1 MTAGHDHNGTDSEG
15 DAPVARAIDSVV
27 IVDDA
32 RDTFAENEPTVDEI
46 EDLWSKLEFYNGAL
60 DEIAALGVPRPTR
73 MEDLSGS
80 LIDLLRKKSD
90 QCPNF
95 DGIWASSQLGV
106 VHAAAVRQI
115 DELTA
120 LITERVGMEPQVF
133 GSDCEPDEIAV
144 QQPQLVF
151 MDWRLGRS
159 DQQQAVQ
166 AAVDKATRI
175 LSSCEATGVDK
186 PLIVLIS
193 STVLSDDVTNDFCR
207 RSLIIKGMFYS
218 VNKAILTNPVHF
230 PTYMHLFESSLT
242 SGRKIQSLMDN
253 LNRNVATLSTKFLDH
268 ISELTLA
275 DYAFVQSLSLRDDS
289 QPLGDYLVWLF
300 STYLG
305 QLLLTEPLKDV
316 SADLDAMAWYG
327 TVPSLEPPSERLN
340 ELYRNALYDMSVD
353 RVISHPLAGQGDIPA
368 SIVGPLGLGDIF
380 QRDESADSG
389 TENGLLCLDPGS
401 TANPLPDPDP
411 DVMML
416 ISPQCDLEC
425 RLENF
430 ARKIVLI
437 GGTLIPFQNRANYR
451 EATITDLFVHQ
462 ENHYSIVWNL
472 KSAETV
478 VYREFGSWLSQRGFQ
493 REARLRLPFALEVQ
507 RAFAADFTR
516 IGARIAPP
524 IYQPLEMELAW
535 ANRQLNKYE
544 HVEQFQN
551 GKGAFLMLTK
561 HGQQCVLTTEL
572 LTGLRSLLSEELAVM
587 RDRGQQSG
595 APQYLPQQMAALENV
610 LGDQSKWSELHS
622 PFHLPQVDSP
632 MNVIDGWV
640 QVVLGNP
647 GEPPQGHKPIAVIR
661 IEQNDADTT

>member
-1 MTAGHDHNGTDSEG
+1 MTARHDHNETDSEG
-15 DAPVARAIDSVV
+15 NAPEARAIDSVV

-46 EDLWSKLEFYNGAL
+46 EDLWSKLEFDNGAL
-60 DEIAALGVPRPTR
+60 DEIAALDVPRPTR

-90 QCPNF
+90 QCPHF

-175 LSSCEATGVDK
+175 LSSCESTDVDK

-193 STVLSDDVTNDFCR
+193 SSVLPDDVTNDFCR
-207 RSLIIKGMFYS
+207 RSRIIKGMFYA
-218 VNKAILTNPVHF
+218 VNKRILTNPVHF

-242 SGRKIQSLMDN
+242 TGRKLQSLMDSLHSN
-253 LNRNVATLSTKFLDH
+253 FAKLSTKFLDH

-289 QPLGDYLVWLF
+289 QPLGDYLLWLF

-316 SADLDAMAWYG
+316 RADLDATAWYG

-340 ELYRNALYDMSVD
+340 ELYRNALYDTSVD
-353 RVISHPLAGQGDIPA
+353 RVNGHPLAGQEDIPV

-380 QRDESADSG
+380 LREESADPDTQDS
-389 TENGLLCLDPGS
+389 
-401 TANPLPDPDP
+401 LPNP

-425 RLENF
+425 RPENF
-430 ARKIVLI
+430 DRNVVLI
-437 GGTLIPFQNRANYR
+437 GGTFIPFQDRANHR
-451 EATITDLFVHQ
+451 DATITDLFVHQ
-462 ENHYSIVWNL
+462 DNHYSIVWNL

-478 VYREFGSWLSQRGFQ
+478 VYREFGSWLSQRGYQ
-493 REARLRLPFALEVQ
+493 REARLRLPLALEVQ

-516 IGARIAPP
+516 IGTRIAPP
-524 IYQPLEMELAW
+524 IYQPLAMELER
-535 ANRQLNKYE
+535 ANRLLNAYE
-544 HVEQFQN
+544 HVDRFDD

-561 HGQQCVLTTEL
+561 RGQQCVLTTEL
-572 LTGLRSLLSEELAVM
+572 LTGLRSILSEELAVM
-587 RDRGQQSG
+587 RDQGQQPD
-595 APQYLPQQMAALENV
+595 APQYLPAQMAALENV
-610 LGDQSKWSELHS
+610 LGDQSKWSQLHS

-647 GEPPQGHKPIAVIR
+647 GDPPQGHKPIAVIR

>member
-1 MTAGHDHNGTDSEG
+1 MTAEHDHIGASSEG
-15 DAPVARAIDSVV
+15 DSLVARAIDSVV

-32 RDTFAENEPTVDEI
+32 HDTFADNEPTNDEI
-46 EDLWSKLEFYNGAL
+46 EDLWSKVEFDNGAL
-60 DEIAALGVPRPTR
+60 DEIATLGVPRPIR
-73 MEDLSGS
+73 MEHLSGS
-80 LIDLLRKKSD
+80 LIDRLRQNSD

-95 DGIWASSQLGV
+95 DRIWTSSDLGV
-106 VHAAAVRQI
+106 VHAAGVKQVDDLA
-115 DELTA
+115 A
-120 LITERVGMEPQVF
+120 LMIQRVGTEPQLL
-133 GSDCEPDEIAV
+133 GSDCEPDEIAK
-144 QQPQLVF
+144 QRPQLVF

-159 DQQQAVQ
+159 NHEQAVQ
-166 AAVDKATRI
+166 AAVQKATQI
-175 LSSCEATGVDK
+175 LSSCASIGVDK

-193 STVLSDDVTNDFCR
+193 SNVLSDDSTSDFCR
-207 RSLIIKGMFYS
+207 RSRIIKGMFYA
-218 VNKAILTNPVHF
+218 VNKTILTNPVHF

-242 SGRKIQSLMDN
+242 TGRKLQSLMDSLHSN
-253 LNRNVATLSTKFLDH
+253 FAKLSTTFLDH

-289 QPLGDYLVWLF
+289 QPLGDYLLWLF

-316 SADLDAMAWYG
+316 RADLDATAWYG

-353 RVISHPLAGQGDIPA
+353 RVISHPLAGQKDIPV

-380 QRDESADSG
+380 QREKSADSE
-389 TENGLLCLDPGS
+389 TENGLLCLDPWS
-401 TANPLPDPDP
+401 TTNSMPDP

-425 RLENF
+425 RPENF
-430 ARKIVLI
+430 DRKVVLI
-437 GGTLIPFQNRANYR
+437 GGTFIPFQDRADYR
-451 EATITDLFVHQ
+451 DDTITDLFVH
-462 ENHYSIVWNL
+462 EDNHYSIVWNL

-516 IGARIAPP
+516 IGTRIAPP

-535 ANRQLNKYE
+535 ANRQLNEYE
-544 HVEQFQN
+544 HVERFEN

-561 HGQQCVLTTEL
+561 RGQQCVLTTEL
-572 LTGLRSLLSEELAVM
+572 LTGLRSLLSKELTVM
-587 RDRGQQSG
+587 RERAQQPG
-595 APQYLPQQMAALENV
+595 ASQYLSQQMAALENV
-610 LGDQSKWSELHS
+610 LEDQNKWSELNS

-640 QVVLGNP
+640 QVVLGDA
-647 GEPPQGHKPIAVIR
+647 GISLRGHKPVAVVC

>member
-1 MTAGHDHNGTDSEG
+1 MTAGHDHNETDSEG
-15 DAPVARAIDSVV
+15 NAPEARAIDSVV

-46 EDLWSKLEFYNGAL
+46 EDLWSKLEFDNGAL
-60 DEIAALGVPRPTR
+60 DEIAALDVPRPTR

-90 QCPNF
+90 QCPLF

-175 LSSCEATGVDK
+175 LSSCESTDVDK

-193 STVLSDDVTNDFCR
+193 SSVLPDDVTNDFCR
-207 RSLIIKGMFYS
+207 RSRIIKGMFYA
-218 VNKAILTNPVHF
+218 VNKRILTNPVHF

-242 SGRKIQSLMDN
+242 TGRKLQSLMDSLHSN
-253 LNRNVATLSTKFLDH
+253 FAKLSTKFLDH

-289 QPLGDYLVWLF
+289 QPLGDYLLWLF

-316 SADLDAMAWYG
+316 RADLDATAWYG

-353 RVISHPLAGQGDIPA
+353 RVISHPLAGQEDIPV

-380 QRDESADSG
+380 LREESADPDTQDS
-389 TENGLLCLDPGS
+389 
-401 TANPLPDPDP
+401 LPNP

-425 RLENF
+425 RPENF
-430 ARKIVLI
+430 DRNVVLI
-437 GGTLIPFQNRANYR
+437 GGTFIPFQDRANHR
-451 EATITDLFVHQ
+451 DATITDLFVHQ
-462 ENHYSIVWNL
+462 DNHYSIVWNL
-472 KSAETV
+472 KSAETA

-493 REARLRLPFALEVQ
+493 REARLRLPLALEVQ

-516 IGARIAPP
+516 IGTRIAPP
-524 IYQPLEMELAW
+524 IYQPLAMELERAS
-535 ANRQLNKYE
+535 RLLNAYE
-544 HVEQFQN
+544 HVDRFDD

-561 HGQQCVLTTEL
+561 RGQQCVLTTQL
-572 LTGLRSLLSEELAVM
+572 LTGLRSILSEELM
-587 RDRGQQSG
+587 DLRERGEQPD
-595 APQYLPQQMAALENV
+595 APQYMPQQVAALENV
-610 LGDQSKWSELHS
+610 LKDQSKWSELQS
-622 PFHLPQVDSP
+622 PFHLPQVSSP
-632 MNVIDGWV
+632 TNVIDGWV
-640 QVVLGNP
+640 QVVLGDAEVP
-647 GEPPQGHKPIAVIR
+647 VRGHKPVAIVR
-661 IEQNDADTT
+661 IEQNDADTK

>member
-1 MTAGHDHNGTDSEG
+1 MTAGHDHNETDSEG
-15 DAPVARAIDSVV
+15 NAPEARAIDSVV

-46 EDLWSKLEFYNGAL
+46 EDLWSKLEFDNGAL
-60 DEIAALGVPRPTR
+60 DEIAALDVPRPTR

-90 QCPNF
+90 QCPHF

-159 DQQQAVQ
+159 DQQQAIQ

-175 LSSCEATGVDK
+175 LSSCESTDVDK

-193 STVLSDDVTNDFCR
+193 SSVLPDDVTNDFCR
-207 RSLIIKGMFYS
+207 RSRIIKGMFYA
-218 VNKAILTNPVHF
+218 VNKRILTNPVHF

-242 SGRKIQSLMDN
+242 TGRKLQSLMDSLHGN
-253 LNRNVATLSTKFLDH
+253 FAKLSTKFLDH

-289 QPLGDYLVWLF
+289 QPLGDYLLWLF

-316 SADLDAMAWYG
+316 RADLDATAWYG

-340 ELYRNALYDMSVD
+340 ELYRNALYDTSVD
-353 RVISHPLAGQGDIPA
+353 RVNGHPLAGQEDIPV

-380 QRDESADSG
+380 LREES
-389 TENGLLCLDPGS
+389 T
-401 TANPLPDPDP
+401 DPDTQDSLPNP

-425 RLENF
+425 RPENF
-430 ARKIVLI
+430 DRNVVLI
-437 GGTLIPFQNRANYR
+437 GGTFIPFQDRANHR
-451 EATITDLFVHQ
+451 DATITDLFVHQ
-462 ENHYSIVWNL
+462 DNHYSIVWNL

-478 VYREFGSWLSQRGFQ
+478 VYREFGSWLSQRGYQ
-493 REARLRLPFALEVQ
+493 REARLRLPLALEVQ

-516 IGARIAPP
+516 IGTRIAPP
-524 IYQPLEMELAW
+524 IYQPLAMELER
-535 ANRQLNKYE
+535 ANRLLNAYE
-544 HVEQFQN
+544 HVDRFDD

-561 HGQQCVLTTEL
+561 LGQQCVLTTEL
-572 LTGLRSLLSEELAVM
+572 LTGLRSILSEELAVM
-587 RDRGQQSG
+587 RDQGQQPD
-595 APQYLPQQMAALENV
+595 APQYLPAQMAALENV
-610 LGDQSKWSELHS
+610 LGDQSKWSQLHS

-647 GEPPQGHKPIAVIR
+647 GDPPQGHKPIAVIR

>member
-1 MTAGHDHNGTDSEG
+1 MTAGHDHNGASSEG
-15 DAPVARAIDSVV
+15 NAPEAGAIDSVV

-46 EDLWSKLEFYNGAL
+46 EDLWSKLEFDNGAL
-60 DEIAALGVPRPTR
+60 DEIAALDVPRPTR

-175 LSSCEATGVDK
+175 LSSCESTDVDK

-193 STVLSDDVTNDFCR
+193 SSVLPDDVTNDFCR
-207 RSLIIKGMFYS
+207 RSRIIKGMFYA
-218 VNKAILTNPVHF
+218 VNKRILTNPVHF

-242 SGRKIQSLMDN
+242 TGRKLQSLMDSLHSN
-253 LNRNVATLSTKFLDH
+253 FAKLSTKFLDH

-289 QPLGDYLVWLF
+289 QPLGDYLLWLF

-316 SADLDAMAWYG
+316 RADLDATAWYG

-340 ELYRNALYDMSVD
+340 ELYRNALYDTSVD
-353 RVISHPLAGQGDIPA
+353 RVNGHPLAGQEDIPV

-380 QRDESADSG
+380 LREESADPDTQDS
-389 TENGLLCLDPGS
+389 
-401 TANPLPDPDP
+401 LPNP

-425 RLENF
+425 RPENF
-430 ARKIVLI
+430 DRNVVLI
-437 GGTLIPFQNRANYR
+437 GGTFIPFQDRANHR
-451 EATITDLFVHQ
+451 DATITDLFVHQ
-462 ENHYSIVWNL
+462 DNHYSIVWNL

-478 VYREFGSWLSQRGFQ
+478 VYREFGSWLSQRGYQ
-493 REARLRLPFALEVQ
+493 REARLRLPLALEVQ

-516 IGARIAPP
+516 IGTRIAPP
-524 IYQPLEMELAW
+524 IYQPLAMELER
-535 ANRQLNKYE
+535 ANRLLNAYE
-544 HVEQFQN
+544 HVDRFDD

-561 HGQQCVLTTEL
+561 RGQQCVLTTEL
-572 LTGLRSLLSEELAVM
+572 LTGLRSILSEELAVM
-587 RDRGQQSG
+587 RERGEQPD
-595 APQYLPQQMAALENV
+595 APQYLPAQMAALENV
-610 LGDQSKWSELHS
+610 LGDQSKWSELQS
-622 PFHLPQVDSP
+622 PFHLPQVSSP
-632 MNVIDGWV
+632 TNVIDGWV
-640 QVVLGNP
+640 QVVLGDAEVP
-647 GEPPQGHKPIAVIR
+647 VRGHKPVAVVR
-661 IEQNDADTT
+661 IEQNDADTK

>member
-1 MTAGHDHNGTDSEG
+1 MTAGHDHNETDSEG
-15 DAPVARAIDSVV
+15 NAPEARAIDSVV

-46 EDLWSKLEFYNGAL
+46 EDLWSKLEFDNGAL
-60 DEIAALGVPRPTR
+60 DEIAALDVPRPTR

-90 QCPNF
+90 QCPHF

-175 LSSCEATGVDK
+175 LSSCESTDVDK

-193 STVLSDDVTNDFCR
+193 SSVLPDDVTNDFCR
-207 RSLIIKGMFYS
+207 RSRIIKGMFYA
-218 VNKAILTNPVHF
+218 VNKRILTNPVHF

-242 SGRKIQSLMDN
+242 TGRKLQSLMDSLHSN
-253 LNRNVATLSTKFLDH
+253 FAKLSTKFLDH

-289 QPLGDYLVWLF
+289 QPLGDYLLWLF

-316 SADLDAMAWYG
+316 RADLDATAWYG

-340 ELYRNALYDMSVD
+340 ELYRNALYDTSVD
-353 RVISHPLAGQGDIPA
+353 RVNGHPLAGQEDIPV

-380 QRDESADSG
+380 LREESADPDTQDS
-389 TENGLLCLDPGS
+389 
-401 TANPLPDPDP
+401 LPNP

-425 RLENF
+425 RPENF
-430 ARKIVLI
+430 DRNVVLI
-437 GGTLIPFQNRANYR
+437 GGTFIPFQDRANHR
-451 EATITDLFVHQ
+451 DATITDLFVHQ
-462 ENHYSIVWNL
+462 DNHYSIVWNL

-478 VYREFGSWLSQRGFQ
+478 VYREFGSWLSQRGYQ
-493 REARLRLPFALEVQ
+493 REARLRLPLALEVQ

-516 IGARIAPP
+516 IGTRIAPP
-524 IYQPLEMELAW
+524 IYQPLAMELER
-535 ANRQLNKYE
+535 ANRLLNAYE
-544 HVEQFQN
+544 HVDRFDD

-561 HGQQCVLTTEL
+561 RGQQCVLTTEL
-572 LTGLRSLLSEELAVM
+572 LTGLRSILSEELAVM
-587 RDRGQQSG
+587 RDQGQQPD
-595 APQYLPQQMAALENV
+595 APQYLPAQMAALENV
-610 LGDQSKWSELHS
+610 LGDQSKWSQLHS

-647 GEPPQGHKPIAVIR
+647 GDPPQGHKPIAVIR

>member
-1 MTAGHDHNGTDSEG
+1 MTAGHDHNGASSEG
-15 DAPVARAIDSVV
+15 DALVARAIDSVV

-32 RDTFAENEPTVDEI
+32 RDTFAENEPTTDEI
-46 EDLWSKLEFYNGAL
+46 ENLWSKVEFNHGAL
-60 DEIAALGVPRPTR
+60 DEIAALGVPRPIR
-73 MEDLSGS
+73 MEHLSGS
-80 LIDLLRKKSD
+80 LIDQLRQNSD

-95 DGIWASSQLGV
+95 DGIWSSSELGV
-106 VHAAAVRQI
+106 VHAAAVKQV
-115 DELTA
+115 DDLAA
-120 LITERVGMEPQVF
+120 LMTQRVGTEPQVL
-133 GSDCEPDEIAV
+133 GSDCEPDEIAE
-144 QQPQLVF
+144 QRPQLVF

-159 DQQQAVQ
+159 DQEQAVQ
-166 AAVDKATRI
+166 AAVEKATQI
-175 LSSCEATGVDK
+175 LSSCASIGVDK

-193 STVLSDDVTNDFCR
+193 SSALSDEATSDFCR
-207 RSLIIKGMFYS
+207 RSRIIKGMFYA
-218 VNKAILTNPVHF
+218 VNKGILTNPVHF

-242 SGRKIQSLMDN
+242 TGRKLQSLMDSLHSN
-253 LNRNVATLSTKFLDH
+253 FAKLSTKFLDH

-289 QPLGDYLVWLF
+289 QPLGDYLLWLF

-316 SADLDAMAWYG
+316 RADLDATTWYG

-353 RVISHPLAGQGDIPA
+353 RVISHPLAGQEDIPV

-380 QRDESADSG
+380 LCEESADPD
-389 TENGLLCLDPGS
+389 TENS
-401 TANPLPDPDP
+401 LPNP

-425 RLENF
+425 RPENF
-430 ARKIVLI
+430 DRNVVLI
-437 GGTLIPFQNRANYR
+437 GGTFIPFQDRTNHRD
-451 EATITDLFVHQ
+451 ATITDLFVHQ
-462 ENHYSIVWNL
+462 DNHYSIVWNL

-524 IYQPLEMELAW
+524 IYQPLEMELVW
-535 ANRQLNKYE
+535 ANRQLNEYE
-544 HVEQFQN
+544 HVDRFEN

-561 HGQQCVLTTEL
+561 RGQQCVLTTEL
-572 LTGLRSLLSEELAVM
+572 LTGLRSLLSKELTIM
-587 RDRGQQSG
+587 REQGQQPG

-610 LGDQSKWSELHS
+610 LEDQNKWSELHS

-632 MNVIDGWV
+632 TNVIDGWV
-640 QVVLGNP
+640 QVVLGNAGDQP
-647 GEPPQGHKPIAVIR
+647 RGHKPVAVIR
-661 IEQNDADTT
+661 VEQNDSDTT

>member
-1 MTAGHDHNGTDSEG
+1 MTAGHDHNGASSEG
-15 DAPVARAIDSVV
+15 NAPEARAIDSVV

-46 EDLWSKLEFYNGAL
+46 EDLWSKLEFDNGAL
-60 DEIAALGVPRPTR
+60 DEIAALDVPRPTR

-115 DELTA
+115 DKLTA

-175 LSSCEATGVDK
+175 LSSCESTDVDK

-193 STVLSDDVTNDFCR
+193 SSVLPDDVTNDFCR
-207 RSLIIKGMFYS
+207 RSRIIKGMFYA
-218 VNKAILTNPVHF
+218 VNKRILTNPVHF

-242 SGRKIQSLMDN
+242 TGRKLQSLMDSLHSN
-253 LNRNVATLSTKFLDH
+253 FAKLSTKFLDH

-289 QPLGDYLVWLF
+289 QPLGDYLLWLF

-316 SADLDAMAWYG
+316 RADLDATAWYG
-327 TVPSLEPPSERLN
+327 TVPSFEPPSERLN
-340 ELYRNALYDMSVD
+340 ELYRNALYDTSVD
-353 RVISHPLAGQGDIPA
+353 RVNGHPLAGQEDIPV

-380 QRDESADSG
+380 LREESADPDTQDS
-389 TENGLLCLDPGS
+389 
-401 TANPLPDPDP
+401 LPNQ

-425 RLENF
+425 RPENF
-430 ARKIVLI
+430 DRNVVLI
-437 GGTLIPFQNRANYR
+437 GGTFIPFQDRANHR
-451 EATITDLFVHQ
+451 DATITDLFVHQ
-462 ENHYSIVWNL
+462 DNHYSIVWNL

-478 VYREFGSWLSQRGFQ
+478 VYREFGSWLSQRGYQ
-493 REARLRLPFALEVQ
+493 REARLRLPLALEVQ

-516 IGARIAPP
+516 IGTRIAPP
-524 IYQPLEMELAW
+524 IYQPLAMELKR
-535 ANRQLNKYE
+535 ANRLLNAYE
-544 HVEQFQN
+544 HVDRFDD

-561 HGQQCVLTTEL
+561 RGQQCVLTTEL
-572 LTGLRSLLSEELAVM
+572 LTGLRSILSEELAVM
-587 RDRGQQSG
+587 RDQGQQPD
-595 APQYLPQQMAALENV
+595 APQYLPAQMAALENV
-610 LGDQSKWSELHS
+610 LGDQSKWSQLHS

-647 GEPPQGHKPIAVIR
+647 GDPPQGHKPIAVIR

>member
-1 MTAGHDHNGTDSEG
+1 MTAGHDHNETDSEG
-15 DAPVARAIDSVV
+15 NAPEARAIDSVV

-46 EDLWSKLEFYNGAL
+46 EDLWSKLEFDNGAL
-60 DEIAALGVPRPTR
+60 DEIAALDVPRPTR

-90 QCPNF
+90 QCPHF

-175 LSSCEATGVDK
+175 LSSCESTDVDK

-193 STVLSDDVTNDFCR
+193 SSVLPDDVTNDFCR
-207 RSLIIKGMFYS
+207 RSRIIKGMFYA
-218 VNKAILTNPVHF
+218 VNKRILTNPVHF

-242 SGRKIQSLMDN
+242 TGRKLQSLMDSLHSN
-253 LNRNVATLSTKFLDH
+253 FAKLSTKFLDH

-289 QPLGDYLVWLF
+289 QPLGDYLLWLF

-316 SADLDAMAWYG
+316 RADLDATAWYG

-340 ELYRNALYDMSVD
+340 ELYRNALYDTSVD
-353 RVISHPLAGQGDIPA
+353 RVNGHPLAGQEDIPV

-380 QRDESADSG
+380 LREESADPDTQDS
-389 TENGLLCLDPGS
+389 
-401 TANPLPDPDP
+401 LPNP

-425 RLENF
+425 RPENF
-430 ARKIVLI
+430 DRNVVLI
-437 GGTLIPFQNRANYR
+437 GGTFIPFQDRANHR

-462 ENHYSIVWNL
+462 DTHYSIVWNL

-478 VYREFGSWLSQRGFQ
+478 VYREFGSWLSQRGYQ
-493 REARLRLPFALEVQ
+493 REARLRLPLALEVQ

-516 IGARIAPP
+516 IGTRIAPP
-524 IYQPLEMELAW
+524 IYQPLAMELER
-535 ANRQLNKYE
+535 ANRLLNAYE
-544 HVEQFQN
+544 HVDRFDD

-561 HGQQCVLTTEL
+561 RGQQCVLTTEL
-572 LTGLRSLLSEELAVM
+572 LTGLRSILSEELAVM
-587 RDRGQQSG
+587 RDQGQQPD
-595 APQYLPQQMAALENV
+595 APQYLPAQMAALENV
-610 LGDQSKWSELHS
+610 LGDQSKWSQLHS

-647 GEPPQGHKPIAVIR
+647 GDPPQGHKPIAVIR

>member
-1 MTAGHDHNGTDSEG
+1 MIAGHDHNGASSEG
-15 DAPVARAIDSVV
+15 DALVARAIDSVV

-32 RDTFAENEPTVDEI
+32 RDTFAENEPTTDEI
-46 EDLWSKLEFYNGAL
+46 ENLWSKVEFDNGAL
-60 DEIAALGVPRPTR
+60 DEIAALGVPRPIR
-73 MEDLSGS
+73 MEHLIGS
-80 LIDLLRKKSD
+80 LIDQLRQNSD

-95 DGIWASSQLGV
+95 DRIWSSSDLGV
-106 VHAAAVRQI
+106 VHAAAVRQV
-115 DELTA
+115 DDLAA
-120 LITERVGMEPQVF
+120 LMTQRVGTEPQVL
-133 GSDCEPDEIAV
+133 GSDCEPDEIAK
-144 QQPQLVF
+144 QRPQLVF

-159 DQQQAVQ
+159 DQEQAVQ
-166 AAVDKATRI
+166 SAVEKATQI
-175 LSSCEATGVDK
+175 LASCASIGVDK

-193 STVLSDDVTNDFCR
+193 SNALSDEATSDFCR
-207 RSLIIKGMFYS
+207 RSRIIKGMFYA
-218 VNKAILTNPVHF
+218 VNKGILTNPVHF

-242 SGRKIQSLMDN
+242 TGRKLQSLMDSLHSN
-253 LNRNVATLSTKFLDH
+253 FAKLSTKFLDH

-289 QPLGDYLVWLF
+289 QPLGDYLLWLF

-316 SADLDAMAWYG
+316 RADLDATAWYG

-353 RVISHPLAGQGDIPA
+353 RVTSHPLAGQEDIPV

-380 QRDESADSG
+380 LCEES
-389 TENGLLCLDPGS
+389 
-401 TANPLPDPDP
+401 PDPNTEKSLPNP

-425 RLENF
+425 RPDNF
-430 ARKIVLI
+430 DRNVVLI
-437 GGTLIPFQNRANYR
+437 GGTFIPFQDRANHR
-451 EATITDLFVHQ
+451 DATITDLFVHQ
-462 ENHYSIVWNL
+462 DYHYSIVWNL

-524 IYQPLEMELAW
+524 IYQPLETELVW
-535 ANRQLNKYE
+535 ANRQLNEYE
-544 HVEQFQN
+544 HVDRFEN

-561 HGQQCVLTTEL
+561 RGQQCVLTTEL
-572 LTGLRSLLSEELAVM
+572 LTGLRSLLSKELTVK
-587 RDRGQQSG
+587 REQGQQPG

-610 LGDQSKWSELHS
+610 LGDQNKWSELHS

-632 MNVIDGWV
+632 TNVIDGWV
-640 QVVLGNP
+640 QVVLGNA
-647 GEPPQGHKPIAVIR
+647 GDPPRGHKPVAVIR
-661 IEQNDADTT
+661 VEQNDADTT